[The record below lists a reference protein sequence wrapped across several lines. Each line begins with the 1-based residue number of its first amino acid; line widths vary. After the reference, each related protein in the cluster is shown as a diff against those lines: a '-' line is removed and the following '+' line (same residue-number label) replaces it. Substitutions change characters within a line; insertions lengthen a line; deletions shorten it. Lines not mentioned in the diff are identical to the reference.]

1 MGGRIGS
8 GQRERV
14 IQTAAGEVSL
24 PRWAVLF
31 ALLRSVGVVAVTLL
45 VYAAIPITG
54 QDSARVAAWGS
65 VLGLTLIGVTF
76 IRQMMRVSRAPQPG
90 LAAVE
95 ALALVFGMFLAFF
108 AFLYVSLSTGD
119 PDSFS
124 QPVDKVAGVYL
135 SVTILATVGFGDI
148 TAVTDLAR
156 LVVTSQM
163 VIDLILIST
172 AVKAM
177 DLSAR
182 RGAAARRAA
191 HAQAGA
197 PAATASDLPRATTT
211 GPPTASTAPSGATA
225 TTATGRVGSEPA
237 PGAPDPGQG

>member
-1 MGGRIGS
+1 MGEQLGRGR
-8 GQRERV
+8 RERV
-14 IQTAAGEVSL
+14 IQTPDGEVIL
-24 PRWAVLF
+24 PRGAVFF
-31 ALLRSVGVVAVTLL
+31 AMLRSVGVVAVTLL
-45 VYAAIPITG
+45 VYAVIPIKG
-54 QDSARVAAWGS
+54 QESARAAAWGS
-65 VLGLTLIGVTF
+65 LIGLSVLGVTF
-76 IRQMMRVSRAPQPG
+76 VRQMMRVSRAPHPG

-108 AFLYVSLSTGD
+108 ACIYVALSTQD
-119 PDSFS
+119 PGAFT

-148 TAVTDLAR
+148 AAVTHVAR

-163 VIDLILIST
+163 VIDLVLIGT

-191 HAQAGA
+191 RARAAQAEAAGLGGTASSGA
-197 PAATASDLPRATTT
+197 P
-211 GPPTASTAPSGATA
+211 GSGL
-225 TTATGRVGSEPA
+225 G
-237 PGAPDPGQG
+237 

>member
-1 MGGRIGS
+1 M
-8 GQRERV
+8 
-14 IQTAAGEVSL
+14 IQTAAGGVTL
-24 PRWAVLF
+24 PRWTVFF

-54 QDSARVAAWGS
+54 QDTARVVAWGS
-65 VLGLTLIGVTF
+65 VLGLTLLGVTF
-76 IRQMMRVSRAPQPG
+76 VRQMMRVSRAPHPG

-119 PDSFS
+119 PGSFT
-124 QPVDKVAGVYL
+124 QPIDKVAGVYL

-148 TAVTDLAR
+148 SAVTDLAR

-191 HAQAGA
+191 HAQAEA
-197 PAATASDLPRATTT
+197 AASAAAAAATTGATTT
-211 GPPTASTAPSGATA
+211 STSTDRLSGRSASGAP
-225 TTATGRVGSEPA
+225 GS
-237 PGAPDPGQG
+237 GQV